1 MMYKERR
8 MKKAFIAI
16 LTAVVIAV
24 SITGCGAEYAALQQ
38 QHENELTSDAA
49 VARRNL
55 ETEEQNFKVYRRVV
69 FYNGITGDY
78 ILQIEGYLAI
88 VVDGDGDLVVTVKTE
103 DGKYLKH
110 YLGLSDNVTYFSESL
125 APNNVSTR
133 QYKVVFKPVT
143 IIPTIEIK

>member
-1 MMYKERR
+1 
-8 MKKAFIAI
+8 MKKATIIFLIGFVMAMFF
-16 LTAVVIAV
+16 
-24 SITGCGAEYAALQQ
+24 GCDAATQAATIDRA
-38 QHENELTSDAA
+38 NALTSDAA

-55 ETEEQNFKVYRRVV
+55 ETAEQNFQVYRRVV

-88 VVDGDGDLVVTVKTE
+88 IVDGDGDLVVTVKTE

-110 YLGLSDNVTYFSESL
+110 Y
-125 APNNVSTR
+125 
-133 QYKVVFKPVT
+133 KVVFKPSV